1 MIVASQSNAI
11 DLSIQWDNTKI
22 VHMVSSYG
30 VWLLL
35 CIKRSGSCRAS
46 FFIKAMNMVIASG
59 PFRRSDGLKGTQL
72 GARWSKR
79 VKQRKVT
86 ARMSITRIEIPQIIE
101 ARISE

>member
-35 CIKRSGSCRAS
+35 CIKRSGYCRAS
-46 FFIKAMNMVIASG
+46 FFIKAMNMVIASSQ
-59 PFRRSDGLKGTQL
+59 FRRSDGLKGTQL

-79 VKQRKVT
+79 VKREKVT
-86 ARMSITRIEIPQIIE
+86 ARMSIIRIETRRIIVG
-101 ARISE
+101 RILG